1 MAAAAS
7 SLASQFSGL
16 RREVLS
22 RESAPPTALFRSGH
36 SQLRLP
42 TLRRPHRCVVAM
54 AGTGKFF
61 VGGNWK
67 CNGTKDSIT
76 KLVADLN
83 DAKLENNVDIV
94 VAPPYIYVDQ
104 VKQSLTDHIEI
115 SAQNCWVGKGGA
127 FTGEIRS
134 RIPMDT
140 ARTGR
145 YIPVCPLIGTWTAYY
160 WAVPSIG
167 VVSTTLP
174 PEIGR

>member
-1 MAAAAS
+1 MAAAAAS

-54 AGTGKFF
+54 AGTGK
-61 VGGNWK
+61 V
-67 CNGTKDSIT
+67 TSLLSSIYSQF
-76 KLVADLN
+76 LP
-83 DAKLENNVDIV
+83 EYIV